1 MLSLKFKRPNAQRPR
16 LARKVLW
23 ISLKF
28 LIILGP
34 YNFILVLVTEF
45 GNTANGNPS
54 VHLFIKPR
62 K

>member
-1 MLSLKFKRPNAQRPR
+1 MPNVRVSLGKFYG
-16 LARKVLW
+16 LASNFSWV
-23 ISLKF
+23 
-28 LIILGP
+28 IILGP